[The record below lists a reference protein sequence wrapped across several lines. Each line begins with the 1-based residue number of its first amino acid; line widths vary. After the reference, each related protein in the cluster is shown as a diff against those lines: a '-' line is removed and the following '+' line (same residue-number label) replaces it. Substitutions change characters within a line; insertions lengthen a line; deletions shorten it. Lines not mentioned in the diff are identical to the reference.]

1 MRHLFNPLQ
10 CFILLFPI
18 AAFSAQA
25 DLIVSGRWVVTMDG
39 SRRVLENAAVAVNGD
54 HIVAV
59 GPTAEIVKNW
69 TAKQRIDVSDGI
81 VAPGL
86 INTHTHAPMSLLR
99 GIADD
104 LKLQDWLEKYIFPME
119 AKFVNPDFIRWG
131 TRLAC
136 LEMMLGGTTTYTDM
150 YYFEEVIAET
160 TKEAGM
166 RAVLGQ
172 TVIGFPV
179 ADAKTPADALQRTEN
194 FFRKYKKDPLI
205 TPAVA
210 PHAAYTNSDQ
220 TLKSCRALANRYDRP
235 LIIHLSET
243 KRENDEMMVKR
254 GMSPTRLLES
264 LGVLEGRTIAAHGI
278 WLDDADLDILKR
290 RGTGLAHCPS
300 SNMKLASGIAPVTKI
315 LDMGIAMGLGPDG
328 PAGSN
333 NDFNMF
339 EEMDLAAKL
348 AKVSTMNPQALPA
361 MQALEMATITG
372 ARALGMEKE
381 IGSLEVGKKADMM
394 IVRTRRAHAQPLF
407 NPVSQLV
414 YALKASDVS
423 DVIINGKI
431 VVRNRR
437 SLTLDYNAIL
447 NQAAVYGAKIAAK

>member
-1 MRHLFNPLQ
+1 MFRL
-10 CFILLFPI
+10 FILFFLLTPI
-18 AAFSAQA
+18 ASLAAQA
-25 DLIVSGRWVVTMDG
+25 DLVVSARWVVTMDG
-39 SRRVLENAAVAVNGD
+39 TRRVLNNASVAVVGD

-59 GPTAEIVKNW
+59 GPTSEILKSW
-69 TAKQRIDVSDGI
+69 TPKQRIDAADGI
-81 VAPGL
+81 IAPGL

-104 LKLQDWLEKYIFPME
+104 LTLQDWLEKFIFPAE
-119 AKFVNPDFIRWG
+119 AKHVNADFVRWG

-150 YYFEEVIAET
+150 YYFEEVIAEA

-179 ADAKTPADALQRTEN
+179 ADAKTPADALARTEK
-194 FFRKYKKDPLI
+194 FFQKYRKDPLI

-210 PHAAYTNSDQ
+210 PHAAYTNSDE
-220 TLKSCRALANRYDRP
+220 TLKSCRALANRYELP

-243 KRENDEMMVKR
+243 KRENDEMIAKR
-254 GMSPTRLLES
+254 GMTPTKLLES
-264 LGVLEGRTIAAHGI
+264 LGVLEGRTLAAHGI
-278 WLDDADLDILKR
+278 WLDDGDLEILKR
-290 RGTGLAHCPS
+290 RNTGLAHCPS
-300 SNMKLASGIAPVTKI
+300 SNMKLASGIANVSKI
-315 LDMGIAMGLGPDG
+315 LGMGIPMGLGPDG

-333 NDFNMF
+333 NDFDMF

-372 ARALGMEKE
+372 ARALGMDKQ
-381 IGSLEVGKKADMM
+381 IGSLEIGKKADL
-394 IVRTRRAHAQPLF
+394 ILVRTRNPHAQPLF

-423 DVIINGKI
+423 DVVINGKI
-431 VVRNRR
+431 VVRNKQ
-437 SLTLDYNAIL
+437 SLTLDANTVL
-447 NQAAVYGAKIAAK
+447 NQAALYGAKIAIR

>member
-1 MRHLFNPLQ
+1 MLRF
-10 CFILLFPI
+10 FILSFLLTPL
-18 AAFSAQA
+18 AGLAAQA
-25 DLIVSGRWVVTMDG
+25 DLVISARWVVTMDG
-39 SRRVLENAAVAVNGD
+39 TRRVLNNASVAVVGD

-59 GPTAEIVKNW
+59 GPTSEILKSW
-69 TAKQRIDVSDGI
+69 TPKQRIDAADGI
-81 VAPGL
+81 IAPGL

-104 LKLQDWLEKYIFPME
+104 LTLQDWLEKFIFPAE
-119 AKFVNPDFIRWG
+119 AKHVNADFVRWG

-150 YYFEEVIAET
+150 YYFEEVIAEA

-179 ADAKTPADALQRTEN
+179 ADAKTPADALERTEK
-194 FFRKYKKDPLI
+194 FFQKYRKDPLI

-210 PHAAYTNSDQ
+210 PHAAYTNSDE
-220 TLKSCRALANRYDRP
+220 TLKSCRALANRYDLP
-235 LIIHLSET
+235 LLIHLSET
-243 KRENDEMMVKR
+243 KRENDEMIAKR
-254 GMSPTRLLES
+254 GMTPTKLLES
-264 LGVLEGRTIAAHGI
+264 LGVLEGRTLAAHGI
-278 WLDDADLDILKR
+278 WLDDSDLEILKR
-290 RGTGLAHCPS
+290 RNTGLAHCPS
-300 SNMKLASGIAPVTKI
+300 SNMKLASGIAEVSKI
-315 LDMGIAMGLGPDG
+315 HNMGIAMGLGPDG

-333 NDFNMF
+333 NDFDMF

-372 ARALGMEKE
+372 ARALGMDKQ
-381 IGSLEVGKKADMM
+381 IGSLEVGKKADL
-394 IVRTRRAHAQPLF
+394 ILVRTRNAHAQPLF

-423 DVIINGKI
+423 DVVINGKI
-431 VVRNRR
+431 VVRNKQ
-437 SLTLDYNAIL
+437 SLTLDANTVL
-447 NQAAVYGAKIAAK
+447 NQAALYGARIAIR